1 LIPVFFLQSRNP
13 NAFSKYIRPEYLV
26 IGIEVLLANFLVIIA
41 IIYLNLYLRKRNFF
55 YKKEI
60 NQQLEAWI
68 TKAILDEPDKVEQG
82 FEIPRKFNRVLKKF
96 NARQIVI
103 DELVAIR
110 KELTGAA
117 AKNIIVLYEQLG
129 LKKHSLNKLSS
140 RKWHVKSKGIM
151 ELYIMDQNDTLK
163 RIYKNTN
170 SNNEFIR
177 MEAQIGVIHMTGF
190 DGLRF
195 LDVVSYPI
203 TEWQQIK
210 LLEQLR
216 LSREDGQLAMH
227 IPKWLRSKNDTVVVF
242 TLKLADAYQQFSV
255 HDEVVKAL
263 QHPNEMVRIQ
273 AVKTLVR
280 IANTFTPQI
289 LAEHYENEHF
299 TNRLNILDAISKIG
313 TEEQA
318 WFLIGLLDDESDVI
332 KLKAGKAFAA
342 CFKYGME
349 ALEERGKA
357 KKGAYQKIYLH
368 IKAELGR

>member
-1 LIPVFFLQSRNP
+1 M
-13 NAFSKYIRPEYLV
+13 LV
-26 IGIEVLLANFLVIIA
+26 INFIIIIS

-55 YKKEI
+55 YKKYI
-60 NQQLEAWI
+60 DAQLEEWI

-82 FEIPRKFNRVLKKF
+82 FEIPQKFSRILKNF
-96 NARQIVI
+96 IARQFVI
-103 DELVAIR
+103 DELLAVR

-117 AKNIIVLYEQLG
+117 AKNITVLYEQLE
-129 LKKHSLNKLSS
+129 LKKHSLKKMSS
-140 RKWHVKSKGIM
+140 RKWHVKAKGIM
-151 ELYIMDQNDTLK
+151 ELYIMDQNDTLI

-170 SNNEFIR
+170 SRSEFIR

-255 HDEVVKAL
+255 HDDVVKTL
-263 QHPNEMVRIQ
+263 DHPNNMVRIQ

-280 IANTFTPQI
+280 IANENTPQI
-289 LAEHYENEHF
+289 LADHYDKEEF
-299 TNRLNILDAISKIG
+299 ANRLNILDALSKIG
-313 TEEQA
+313 SENQA

-349 ALEERGKA
+349 ALEERGRA

-368 IKAELGR
+368 IKAELEK